1 MALYEDTMARRLA
14 VGLGRDGEPIHLD
27 LDFLDGTKGGHVSI
41 SGISGVATKTSTAL
55 ALVRLMLEHEEMR
68 RRVRVLVFNVKGED
82 LLHLD
87 RPNARYAA
95 RPDREELD
103 RRWAA
108 LGLAEPG
115 PFPSVGVWAP
125 PRPDGAAN
133 AASRQ
138 EDVRA
143 FGWTPYAFAVE
154 GLLRFCFTEAADMRN
169 QLSFLEERVR
179 GELLRRAVP
188 VNGHPGSLGLLDG
201 AGRGRP
207 RAPAGPPAERA
218 HGRAV
223 RRPRR
228 ARGVDRRPP
237 LGRPLDRRG
246 RSRVGR
252 PTRRRARS
260 RPSSAACRARPGAS
274 AGSSAPT
281 RRPSRAGMRRRASRP
296 SPSCT

>member
-1 MALYEDTMARRLA
+1 
-14 VGLGRDGEPIHLD
+14 
-27 LDFLDGTKGGHVSI
+27 
-41 SGISGVATKTSTAL
+41 
-55 ALVRLMLEHEEMR
+55 MR

-179 GELLRRAVP
+179 GELLRRAAP
-188 VNGHPGSLGLLDG
+188 VQGHPGALGSWG
-201 AGRGRP
+201 GPGRGRARHAPGARRASWP
-207 RAPAGPPAERA
+207 RAPSTTSASLSPGWVTELDDE
-218 HGRAV
+218 GRGG
-223 RRPRR
+223 RLNRPRR
-228 ARGVDRRPP
+228 LRRSGLHPPARERGREAARARAPDAEPIPRGAAAQNEPPSAVVHLARLHDFAQRFVVGTPARADLRQRRRPAREP
-237 LGRPLDRRG
+237 IEL
-246 RSRVGR
+246 
-252 PTRRRARS
+252 RADELNKY
-260 RPSSAACRARPGAS
+260 
-274 AGSSAPT
+274 APREGT
-281 RRPSRAGMRRRASRP
+281 PDQGHS
-296 SPSCT
+296 